1 MNTYRT
7 TEVATAIGI
16 HPNTVRLYEELGLI
30 PTPERE
36 SNGYRIFTKFHI
48 QQFLLARTAFQIEVL
63 QGGLRKKIISVIK
76 LSAHKKFDEAL
87 ILTQEYLEGVRMER
101 NNAEEAIQIVQDIL
115 SGEIEEH
122 RFSMKRKEVSEYLDI
137 SMDTLRNWEMNGLLT
152 VKRKENGY
160 RVYTDE
166 DIKRLKIIRSLRC
179 AKYSLEAILRMLRQ
193 LSKNPDIDIKAALNT
208 PRQSEDIIS
217 VCDQLIISLTAAE
230 RNAEK
235 IMEMLHRHGTSVRI
249 IISPDYDQKELHP
262 DDREILQNIIGE
274 ENVYDF
280 SGINEFTKDYHNY
293 YEAGHYRPLLGNKL
307 LERVYKD
314 Q

>member
-1 MNTYRT
+1 MYLWYKEVIEVNTYRT

-36 SNGYRIFTKFHI
+36 SNGYRIFTEFHI

-235 IMEMLHRHGTSVRI
+235 IMGMLQEM
-249 IISPDYDQKELHP
+249 KE
-262 DDREILQNIIGE
+262 
-274 ENVYDF
+274 
-280 SGINEFTKDYHNY
+280 NY
-293 YEAGHYRPLLGNKL
+293 
-307 LERVYKD
+307 
-314 Q
+314 

>member
-1 MNTYRT
+1 MIGLETYRT

-16 HPNTVRLYEELGLI
+16 HPNTVRLYEKLGLI
-30 PTPERE
+30 PKAERKT
-36 SNGYRIFTKFHI
+36 NGYRIFTAFHI
-48 QQFLLARTAFQIEVL
+48 QQFILARTAFQIEVL
-63 QGGLRKKIISVIK
+63 QNGLRKKIVSVVK
-76 LSAHKKFDEAL
+76 LSANKNFEQA
-87 ILTQEYLEGVRMER
+87 IALTQEYLDGLLTER
-101 NNAEEAIQIVQDIL
+101 HNAEDAIQIVQDIL
-115 SGEIEEH
+115 SGETEVH

-235 IMEMLHRHGTSVRI
+235 IMEML
-249 IISPDYDQKELHP
+249 QEMKE
-262 DDREILQNIIGE
+262 
-274 ENVYDF
+274 
-280 SGINEFTKDYHNY
+280 NY
-293 YEAGHYRPLLGNKL
+293 
-307 LERVYKD
+307 
-314 Q
+314 